1 MLTIS
6 SRRQAAGHAVAA
18 ARTWW
23 RHWSGWAV
31 TTIVVFSYL
40 AWTVPAI
47 RQGGPEPFIHLGRTL
62 VAKSQAS
69 PAISGRA
76 ASYAYDGDIGF
87 DGQYAYFLAVDPI
100 NARYYM
106 DSPAYRYTRVL
117 YPMTARVLA
126 LGRPDLVPFALIA
139 LNLIMIGVGTAA
151 LAAVL
156 RRRGVSPWYAAVY
169 GFYPGVLITL
179 QRDTT
184 EIMAYGLVAVAI
196 YLFDARRRWFWSAIV
211 FALAILARETAAIF
225 AIGYAATLLLAGA
238 GQGQSPSPLV
248 GEGRGQ
254 SPSPLV
260 GEGRGQSPSPL
271 VGEGRGQSPS
281 PLVGE
286 GRGGGLRNAAI
297 FASVS
302 ALPIVAWKVFLRVW
316 LGSWGLD
323 AHVEHIPFGGILSWF
338 PWTAGQVVEVHSVVL
353 PAVLCG
359 IVAAWAI
366 IRGIRRVETFVLLAN
381 VIVLVVLLER
391 PAYND
396 ISSSGRITVGVV
408 LAAVLCLPVLAVRLR
423 AWIWAAAVLWLT
435 PMLFW
440 FALPTARAYFS
451 VLRHHLRG

>member
-6 SRRQAAGHAVAA
+6 SRRESARRAVAA

-23 RHWSGWAV
+23 RSWSGWAV
-31 TTIVVFSYL
+31 TTIVVLSYL
-40 AWTVPAI
+40 AWTVPTL

-76 ASYAYDGDIGF
+76 ASYTYDGDIGF
-87 DGQYAYFLAVDPI
+87 DGQYAYFIAVDPV
-100 NARYYM
+100 NARYYL

-117 YPMTARVLA
+117 YPMTARLLA
-126 LGRPDLVPFALIA
+126 LGRPELVPFALIA
-139 LNLIMIGVGTAA
+139 VNLIMIGIGTAA
-151 LAAVL
+151 LAALL
-156 RRRGVSPWYAAVY
+156 RRRGFSPWYAAVY
-169 GFYPGVLITL
+169 AFYPGVLITL

-196 YLFDARRRWFWSAIV
+196 YLFDARRRLFWSAIV
-211 FALAILARETAAIF
+211 FALAILARETTAIF
-225 AIGYAATLLLAGA
+225 AIGYAATLLLAGQA
-238 GQGQSPSPLV
+238 
-248 GEGRGQ
+248 
-254 SPSPLV
+254 
-260 GEGRGQSPSPL
+260 
-271 VGEGRGQSPS
+271 QSPS

-286 GRGGGLRNAAI
+286 GRGGGWRNAAI
-297 FASVS
+297 FASVC
-302 ALPIVAWKVFLRVW
+302 ALPIVAWKVFLRLW

-323 AHVEHIPFGGILSWF
+323 AHLELIPFGGIAAWF
-338 PWTAGQVVEVHSVVL
+338 PWTAGQVDEVRIVVL

-359 IVAAWAI
+359 IAAGWAI
-366 IRGIRRVETFVLLAN
+366 VRGVRRVEPFLLLAN
-381 VIVLVVLLER
+381 VVILVILLEG

-408 LAAVLCLPVLAVRLR
+408 LAAVLALPVLALRVR

-440 FALPTARAYFS
+440 FALPTLRAYFA
-451 VLRHHLRG
+451 VLRHRLRG

>member
-6 SRRQAAGHAVAA
+6 SRREAAGRAVAA

-23 RHWSGWAV
+23 RVWSGWAV
-31 TTIVVFSYL
+31 TAIVVLSYL
-40 AWTVPAI
+40 AWTVPAL

-62 VAKSQAS
+62 VLKSQAS
-69 PAISGRA
+69 PAISSRA

-106 DSPAYRYTRVL
+106 DSLAYRYTRVL

-139 LNLIMIGVGTAA
+139 VNLIMIGVGTGA
-151 LAAVL
+151 LAALL
-156 RRRGVSPWYAAVY
+156 RRRGFSPWYAAIY

-196 YLFDARRRWFWSAIV
+196 YLFEARRRWFWSAIV

-225 AIGYAATLLLAGA
+225 AIGYAAALLLAGA
-238 GQGQSPSPLV
+238 DQGQSPSPLA
-248 GEGRGQ
+248 
-254 SPSPLV
+254 
-260 GEGRGQSPSPL
+260 
-271 VGEGRGQSPS
+271 
-281 PLVGE
+281 GE
-286 GRGGGLRNAAI
+286 GRGGGWRNAAI
-297 FASVS
+297 FASACAV
-302 ALPIVAWKVFLRVW
+302 PIVAWKVFLRVW

-323 AHVEHIPFGGILSWF
+323 AHLETIPFGGIAAWF
-338 PWTAGQVVEVHSVVL
+338 PWTAGQVDEVRIVVL

-359 IVAAWAI
+359 IAAAWAI
-366 IRGIRRVETFVLLAN
+366 FRGVRRVEPFLLLAN
-381 VIVLVVLLER
+381 VVILVILLER

-408 LAAVLCLPVLAVRLR
+408 LAAVLALPVLAVRVR

-440 FALPTARAYFS
+440 FALPTLRAYFA
-451 VLRHHLRG
+451 VLRHRLGG